1 VERGALH
8 ETIASVR
15 AMSDVLPA
23 RQPEKLQQL
32 AAIRDDLTP
41 KLRASL
47 DPAVRDKLDRLLGDA
62 GQKPVTVDDL
72 PPAALIGLRERDGQT
87 GRTILLYPRPMGEN
101 RLLWQADAIHRF
113 VAALREV
120 GAAANPPARVAG
132 SIPISGDIL
141 SSIAHDAPRA
151 SAISFLGVVLVVV
164 IVLRGRPTAAYV
176 IGSLLVGVIWL
187 AGLSMALGVKINFAN
202 FIAYPITFGIGV
214 DYAVNVMTRY
224 VEDGRR
230 DVRGAIASTGEA
242 VALCSLTT
250 ILGYSSLLLAKN
262 RALYLFGLMAV
273 MGEVACLVAA
283 VLVLPA
289 VLFLVA
295 SWRKEAA

>member
-1 VERGALH
+1 VR
-8 ETIASVR
+8 TI
-15 AMSDVLPA
+15 SDVLPTK
-23 RQPEKLQQL
+23 QPEKLEQV
-32 AAIRDDLTP
+32 AGIREALTP
-41 KLRASL
+41 KIRSL
-47 DPAVRDKLDRLLGDA
+47 LEPAVRDKLDRLLGDEA
-62 GQKPVTVDDL
+62 QRPIGLDDL
-72 PPAALIGLRERDGQT
+72 PGAALVGLRERDGQA
-87 GRTILLYPRPMGEN
+87 GRALLLYPRAMGEK
-101 RLLWQADAIHRF
+101 RVLWQADAIHRF

-120 GAAANPPARVAG
+120 ASAASPPARVAG

-141 SSIAHDAPRA
+141 TSIAHDAPRA
-151 SAISFLGVVLVVV
+151 SAISLFGVVLVVIV
-164 IVLRGRPTAAYV
+164 VLRGRRTAAYV
-176 IGSLLVGVIWL
+176 IGALLVGVIWL
-187 AGLSMALGVKINFAN
+187 GGGSMLLGVKINFAN

-224 VEDGRR
+224 AEDGRG
-230 DVRGAIASTGEA
+230 DVRGAIAATGGA

-289 VLFLVA
+289 VLFLLARVA
-295 SWRKEAA
+295 GSTATTPSTDGAA